1 MTLGNFDL
9 NGQMKR
15 AKNMSFQLKSLLKI
29 DLPDGVDTQALR
41 DVMTCL
47 NNDGDVL
54 TLLVGGCVRNA
65 IIGGAATDIDLA
77 TKLTPDQVMERCRA
91 AGMKAIPTGI
101 DHGTVTIVHDGLS
114 VEVTTLRKDVETD
127 GRRAVVAFSQDWA
140 EDARR
145 RDFTMNTLLMDLNG
159 HVYDPTGQGVR
170 DLQARRVV
178 FVGDPV
184 TRIAEDILR
193 ILRFFRFHGAY
204 GVGEPDGDA
213 LKACRDAADQIQ
225 TLSRE
230 RVSQEFFK
238 ITMLGHA
245 SSVLELM
252 FNNSVLKDF
261 FEKENSIQDF
271 TLLANL
277 QVKYQD
283 CALAGRL
290 YALFGDGYLQYEDKL
305 VFSNS
310 LKAQLKVF
318 SENNDAV
325 LNSDHDVQVLMY
337 RVGRD
342 LALQIVFLNAYR
354 VDDMDHAVT
363 LMRNWGVPKFP
374 VTGDD
379 LIAEGYERG
388 PDLGVELKSRENAWI
403 ARGFK

>member
-184 TRIAEDILR
+184 TRIAEDI
-193 ILRFFRFHGAY
+193 
-204 GVGEPDGDA
+204 
-213 LKACRDAADQIQ
+213 
-225 TLSRE
+225 
-230 RVSQEFFK
+230 
-238 ITMLGHA
+238 
-245 SSVLELM
+245 
-252 FNNSVLKDF
+252 
-261 FEKENSIQDF
+261 
-271 TLLANL
+271 
-277 QVKYQD
+277 
-283 CALAGRL
+283 
-290 YALFGDGYLQYEDKL
+290 
-305 VFSNS
+305 
-310 LKAQLKVF
+310 
-318 SENNDAV
+318 AV
-325 LNSDHDVQVLMY
+325 L
-337 RVGRD
+337 
-342 LALQIVFLNAYR
+342 
-354 VDDMDHAVT
+354 
-363 LMRNWGVPKFP
+363 P
-374 VTGDD
+374 VSWCLWSG
-379 LIAEGYERG
+379 
-388 PDLGVELKSRENAWI
+388 
-403 ARGFK
+403 